1 MLPSHTQPQPLNN
14 ARTGKVLLPGGEVLT
29 PVFMPV
35 GTQAT
40 VKGILPRDLTEVVK
54 ASIILGNTYHL
65 NLRPGVEV
73 IREAGGLARFM
84 NWDGPI
90 LTDSGGFQ
98 VFSLAKLRKLND
110 EGVLFHSHIDGR
122 AVFLGPR
129 EAIEIQDALKSDI
142 AMCLDEC
149 PPAGA
154 TKDQIGQ
161 AVDRSTNWARSCL
174 NAWRETKAIE
184 DGRKLFG
191 IVQGGR
197 FQDLRKRSAEEL
209 QEIGFPGYA
218 IGGVSVGEPEEEMLE
233 QVSSTVKFLPDNL
246 PRYVMGV
253 GTPTQLLKMVGYGVD
268 MFDCVLPSRAAR
280 HGTAY
285 TSRGKINIRNEKFR
299 LDFNP
304 LDKETD
310 CFASQNFSRS
320 YIRHLFMAKES
331 LGGVLLTLHNLRFF
345 VKLMEEARVQIN
357 SGTYSDW
364 ANDWIKRYNQ
374 GFGPKKKAE

>member
-1 MLPSHTQPQPLNN
+1 MNSLNSIKPKSLN
-14 ARTGKVLLPGGEVLT
+14 HARTGKVILPAGEVFT

-40 VKGILPRDLTEVVK
+40 VKGILPRDLNEVVK

-110 EGVLFHSHIDGR
+110 DGVLFHSHIDGR
-122 AVFLGPR
+122 EVFLGPR
-129 EAIEIQDALKSDI
+129 EAIDIQDALKSDI

-149 PPAGA
+149 PPAEA
-154 TKDQIGQ
+154 SKSEIGK
-161 AVDRSTNWARSCL
+161 AVDRSTNWAKSCL
-174 NAWRETKAIE
+174 DAWNETNAIK

-197 FQDLRKRSAEEL
+197 FPDLRRRSAEEL

-218 IGGVSVGEPEEEMLE
+218 IGGVSVGESEEEMLE
-233 QVSSTVKFLPDNL
+233 QVSSTVQFLPADL

-253 GTPTQLLKMVGYGVD
+253 GTPTQLLKMVGYGID

-285 TSRGKINIRNEKFR
+285 TSTGKINIRNEKFR
-299 LDFNP
+299 LDFEP

-310 CFASQNFSRS
+310 CFASREFSRS
-320 YIRHLFMAKES
+320 YLRHLFMAKES

-345 VKLMEEARVQIN
+345 VKLMEDARDQIEAGN
-357 SGTYSDW
+357 YSEWASDW
-364 ANDWIKRYNQ
+364 IERYNRGISQ
-374 GFGPKKKAE
+374 

>member
-1 MLPSHTQPQPLNN
+1 MQVLALNRNRPLDGARLTTLNLPS
-14 ARTGKVLLPGGEVLT
+14 GEVST

-40 VKGILPRDLTEVVK
+40 VKGIIPRDLSEVIG

-65 NLRPGVEV
+65 NLRPGINV
-73 IREAGGLARFM
+73 IREAGGLAAFM
-84 NWDGPI
+84 NWDGPV

-98 VFSLAKLRKLND
+98 VFSLAKLRKLSD
-110 EGVLFHSHIDGR
+110 EGVRFNSHIDGR
-122 AVFLGPR
+122 EVFLGPK

-149 PPAGA
+149 PPADA
-154 TKDQIGQ
+154 SEEDISK
-161 AVDRSTNWARSCL
+161 AVVRSTNWAQSCKL
-174 NAWRETKAIE
+174 TWGQTDAISE
-184 DGRKLFG
+184 GRKLFG

-197 FQDLRKRSAEEL
+197 FSDLRKRSAQEL
-209 QEIGFPGYA
+209 QEIGFAGYA
-218 IGGVSVGEPEEEMLE
+218 IGGVSVGESEEEMLE
-233 QVSSTVKFLPDNL
+233 QVFDTVKFLPKEL

-253 GTPTQLLKMVGYGVD
+253 GTPTQLLQMVGFGID

-285 TSRGKINIRNEKFR
+285 TSTGSINIRNEKFKF
-299 LDFNP
+299 DFSP
-304 LDKETD
+304 LDSETD
-310 CFASQNFSRS
+310 CFASINFTRS

-345 VKLMEEARVQIN
+345 VKLMEDAREQIKAGN
-357 SGTYSDW
+357 YSNW
-364 ANDWIKRYNQ
+364 ANSWIQRYNQ
-374 GFGPKKKAE
+374 GI

>member
-1 MLPSHTQPQPLNN
+1 
-14 ARTGKVLLPGGEVLT
+14 
-29 PVFMPV
+29 
-35 GTQAT
+35 
-40 VKGILPRDLTEVVK
+40 
-54 ASIILGNTYHL
+54 
-65 NLRPGVEV
+65 
-73 IREAGGLARFM
+73 M
-84 NWDGPI
+84 NWNGPI

-110 EGVLFHSHIDGR
+110 DGVLFHSHIDGR
-122 AVFLGPR
+122 EVFLGPR

-149 PPAGA
+149 PPAEA
-154 TKDQIGQ
+154 TESEIGK

-174 NAWRETKAIE
+174 NAWSETNAKE

-197 FQDLRKRSAEEL
+197 FSDLRRRSAEEL

-218 IGGVSVGEPEEEMLE
+218 IGGVSVGESEEQMLE
-233 QVSSTVKFLPDNL
+233 QVSSTVQFLPEAL

-253 GTPTQLLKMVGYGVD
+253 GTPTQLLKMVGYGID

-285 TSRGKINIRNEKFR
+285 TSTGRINIRNEKFR
-299 LDFNP
+299 LDLNP

-345 VKLMEEARVQIN
+345 VKLMEDARAHIN
-357 SGTYSDW
+357 SGTYSEW
-364 ANDWIKRYNQ
+364 ASEWVARYDH
-374 GFGPKKKAE
+374 GISP

>member
-1 MLPSHTQPQPLNN
+1 MQSIPPVQNRSLNH
-14 ARTGKVLLPGGEVLT
+14 ARLTTLKLPGGEVST

-40 VKGILPRDLTEVVK
+40 VKGILPRDLSDVIG

-65 NLRPGVEV
+65 NLRPGIEV

-84 NWDGPI
+84 NWNGPV

-98 VFSLAKLRKLND
+98 VFSLAKLRKLSD
-110 EGVLFHSHIDGR
+110 EGVRFNSHIDGR
-122 AVFLGPR
+122 EVFLGPK

-149 PPAGA
+149 PPAEA
-154 TKDQIGQ
+154 SQSEISQ
-161 AVDRSTNWARSCL
+161 AVDRSTNWARSCHL
-174 NAWRETKAIE
+174 AWKETDAIS

-191 IVQGGR
+191 IIQGGR
-197 FQDLRKRSAEEL
+197 FPELRKRSAMEL
-209 QEIGFPGYA
+209 QEVGFAGYA
-218 IGGVSVGEPEEEMLE
+218 IGGVSVGESEEEMLE
-233 QVSSTVKFLPDNL
+233 QVFSTVHFLPDGL

-253 GTPTQLLKMVGYGVD
+253 GTPTQLLQMVGYGID

-285 TSRGKINIRNEKFR
+285 TSTGSINIRNEKFKF
-299 LDFNP
+299 DFSP
-304 LDKETD
+304 LDSDTD
-310 CFASQNFSRS
+310 CFASQSFSRS

-345 VKLMEEARVQIN
+345 VKLMENAREQIKAGTFAQWATDWIERYNSN
-357 SGTYSDW
+357 SG
-364 ANDWIKRYNQ
+364 
-374 GFGPKKKAE
+374 

>member
-65 NLRPGVEV
+65 NLRPGVDV

>member
-1 MLPSHTQPQPLNN
+1 MQALPPKKNRPLEHPRLSTLKLPS
-14 ARTGKVLLPGGEVLT
+14 GEVST

-40 VKGILPRDLTEVVK
+40 VKGILPRDLSDVIG

-65 NLRPGVEV
+65 NLRPGIEV

-84 NWDGPI
+84 NWDGPV

-98 VFSLAKLRKLND
+98 VFSLAKLRKLSD
-110 EGVLFHSHIDGR
+110 EGVRFNSHIDGCE
-122 AVFLGPR
+122 VFLGPK

-149 PPAGA
+149 PPAEA
-154 TKDQIGQ
+154 TENEIAQ
-161 AVDRSTNWARSCL
+161 AVDRSTNWAKSCKE
-174 NAWRETKAIE
+174 AWGETDAVTE
-184 DGRKLFG
+184 GRKLFG

-197 FQDLRKRSAEEL
+197 FPDLRKRSAEEL
-209 QEIGFPGYA
+209 QEIGFSGYA
-218 IGGVSVGEPEEEMLE
+218 IGGVSVGESEEEMLE
-233 QVSSTVKFLPDNL
+233 QVFTTVDFLPREL

-253 GTPTQLLKMVGYGVD
+253 GTPTQLLKMVGFGID

-285 TSRGKINIRNEKFR
+285 TSSGSINIRNEKFKF
-299 LDFNP
+299 DFSP
-304 LDKETD
+304 LDQETD
-310 CFASQNFSRS
+310 CFASQNFTRS

-345 VKLMEEARVQIN
+345 VKLMEDARKQIKVGN
-357 SGTYSDW
+357 YSNW
-364 ANDWIKRYNQ
+364 ATDWIERYNLGSKQ
-374 GFGPKKKAE
+374 